1 MMSIR
6 RNVVWVASVRRRA
19 PTGRQ
24 RLSRYVGFA
33 ELGSDC
39 SSTATRFERESR
51 LGEFQARLDGGAVP
65 ACLWD
70 LVEPS
75 DNAGGL
81 R

>member
-1 MMSIR
+1 MMSIQ
-6 RNVVWVASVRRRA
+6 RNVDWVASVRGRTS
-19 PTGRQ
+19 TGRQ
-24 RLSRYVGFA
+24 RLSKHVGFA

-39 SSTATRFERESR
+39 SSIATRFERESR
-51 LGEFQARLDGGAVP
+51 LGEFQVRLDGGAVP